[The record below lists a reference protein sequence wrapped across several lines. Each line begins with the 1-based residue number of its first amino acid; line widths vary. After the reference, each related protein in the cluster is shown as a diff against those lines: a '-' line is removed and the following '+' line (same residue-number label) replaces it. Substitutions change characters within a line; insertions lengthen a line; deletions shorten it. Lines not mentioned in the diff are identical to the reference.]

1 MIGTCPKLSSTLPQQ
16 RAEKLRRG
24 EAAKRHTLRLRVPP
38 GIGRINV
45 LHLNIGADGTVEMP
59 EEEAQLFLRA
69 GWMRVDAAD

>member
-1 MIGTCPKLSSTLPQQ
+1 MTVMLPSCSW
-16 RAEKLRRG
+16 RVTRRESCSQATTG
-24 EAAKRHTLRLRVPP
+24 EGRVVLVSGEP